1 MSPCVCTLKSQR
13 IYTLKGAGFLELPC
27 RQGRNGELHCWDLRG
42 VLHKALPNSWESKVS
57 GRLTI
62 YSRLALRRVE
72 QTSQVSVFE
81 EELRNGFKDI

>member
-1 MSPCVCTLKSQR
+1 MCVHFEKSENLH
-13 IYTLKGAGFLELPC
+13 LKGCWIPGAPLQAGQEWGAPLLGSE
-27 RQGRNGELHCWDLRG
+27 G